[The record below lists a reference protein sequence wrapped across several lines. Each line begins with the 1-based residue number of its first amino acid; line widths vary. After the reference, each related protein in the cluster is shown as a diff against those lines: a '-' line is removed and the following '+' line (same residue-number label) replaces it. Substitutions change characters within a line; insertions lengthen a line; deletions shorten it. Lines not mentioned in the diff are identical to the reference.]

1 MRSLPAALALSVL
14 LLTACTGSNF
24 GDVPQP
30 TPASQPPLAS
40 VGPSSHPGTIALRW
54 LLGTS
59 LPGVNIDTF
68 ALGRVRGGAVLESP
82 TRLAFV
88 SPGSSSCPWLP
99 TGLYYLGPNAI
110 RMKMAQ
116 HVPPHKNCTDDI
128 AYTTVEVGIDPSLVD
143 VGQELNIQL
152 AKADGKT
159 YVTLEAAGLP
169 QT

>member
-1 MRSLPAALALSVL
+1 
-14 LLTACTGSNF
+14 
-24 GDVPQP
+24 
-30 TPASQPPLAS
+30 
-40 VGPSSHPGTIALRW
+40 
-54 LLGTS
+54 
-59 LPGVNIDTF
+59 
-68 ALGRVRGGAVLESP
+68 
-82 TRLAFV
+82 
-88 SPGSSSCPWLP
+88 
-99 TGLYYLGPNAI
+99 
-110 RMKMAQ
+110 MAQ